1 VPLEKKNLDPTADM
15 VGMVAAETMFA
26 AARKAS
32 ERVAV
37 RILLMLFNDIGM
49 LRYRWFSAVRDSFF
63 DFGSGKG

>member
-1 VPLEKKNLDPTADM
+1 M